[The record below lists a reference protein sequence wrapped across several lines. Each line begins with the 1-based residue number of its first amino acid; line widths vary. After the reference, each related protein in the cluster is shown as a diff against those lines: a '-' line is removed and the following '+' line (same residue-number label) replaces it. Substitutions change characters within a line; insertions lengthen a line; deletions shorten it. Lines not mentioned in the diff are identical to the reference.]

1 MLRLPDPQHATSYLL
16 GPFVKH
22 PGNPI
27 LAPQGS
33 TWEAK
38 DVFNPAAVVKDGRV
52 YLLYR
57 AEDHTGP
64 GQWNGTSRIGLAV
77 SDDGIHFQRYP
88 DPVLEPTEPYEWP
101 GGCEDPRLTCID
113 GRYFLTYTAYDGAS
127 ARLCLA
133 TSTDLVRWEKHGV
146 LFPDWDGGTGRVW
159 SKSGAICP
167 EKINGRY
174 VMYFGDTS
182 IWVATSEDGIRWEP
196 EPEPVLQVRPE
207 ADAFDTLL
215 VEPGP
220 APLVTDRGILLVY
233 NAAHRL
239 ADAERVRRRAR
250 TGATGTVSGAA
261 VAAAVTPAV
270 AAGHGPGAS
279 AWNHGT
285 AGAAATGGQAGT
297 APGTARRADAAGA
310 AGSSAGSRGPEGEAA
325 GTVYGGPS
333 SSGYVRYA
341 AGQAL
346 FDLRDPRKLIWRST
360 HPFFEPE
367 TDDEIRGQVD
377 HVVFVEGLVEHRGT
391 WFLYYGMADSRIG
404 VATYRPA

>member
-1 MLRLPDPQHATSYLL
+1 MLRVLDPQHARAYLL
-16 GPFVKH
+16 GPFAKH

-27 LAPQGS
+27 LGPQGT

-52 YLLYR
+52 YMLYR

-77 SDDGIHFQRYP
+77 SDDGIHFERYP
-88 DPVLEPTEPYEWP
+88 DPVLEPTEPYELP
-101 GGCEDPRLTCID
+101 GGCEDPRVACID
-113 GRYFLTYTAYDGAS
+113 GRYFLTYTAYDGTS

-133 TSTDLVRWEKHGV
+133 TSDDLVRWEKHGV
-146 LFPDWDGGTGRVW
+146 LFPEWDGGTGRVW

-167 EKINGRY
+167 VKINGRY

-182 IWVATSEDGIRWEP
+182 IWIATSEDGLRWQP
-196 EPEPVLQVRPE
+196 EPEPVLQVRT
-207 ADAFDTLL
+207 AGDAFDTLL

-220 APLVTDRGILLVY
+220 SPLVTDRGILLIY

-239 ADAERVRRRAR
+239 ADAPRVRRR
-250 TGATGTVSGAA
+250 VEAA
-261 VAAAVTPAV
+261 MAGNE
-270 AAGHGPGAS
+270 AAGP
-279 AWNHGT
+279 
-285 AGAAATGGQAGT
+285 ATW
-297 APGTARRADAAGA
+297 
-310 AGSSAGSRGPEGEAA
+310 PEGEEPAAA
-325 GTVYGGPS
+325 GEPPAYGGPAG
-333 SSGYVRYA
+333 SGYVRYA

-346 FDLRDPRKLIWRST
+346 FDLKDPRKLIWRSEI
-360 HPFFEPE
+360 PFFEPE
-367 TDDEIRGQVD
+367 TPEEIRGQVD

-404 VATYRPA
+404 VATYRPQS

>member
-1 MLRLPDPQHATSYLL
+1 MLRVADPQHATSYLL
-16 GPFVKH
+16 GPFTKH

-27 LAPQGS
+27 LAPRGD

-77 SDDGIHFQRYP
+77 SDDGIHFERWP
-88 DPVLEPTEPYEWP
+88 EPVLVPTEPYELP

-113 GRYFLTYTAYDGAS
+113 GRYFLTYTAFDGIT

-133 TSTDLVRWEKHGV
+133 TSTDLVHWEKHGI
-146 LFPDWDGGTGRVW
+146 LFPDWQGDTGRIW

-167 EKINGRY
+167 VKIGGRY

-182 IWVATSEDGIRWEP
+182 IWIATSDDGFRWVP
-196 EPEPVLQVRPE
+196 EPEPVLRIRPE
-207 ADAFDTLL
+207 AGNFDTLL

-220 APLVTDRGILLVY
+220 APLVTNQGILLIY

-239 ADAERVRRRAR
+239 AE
-250 TGATGTVSGAA
+250 
-261 VAAAVTPAV
+261 
-270 AAGHGPGAS
+270 
-279 AWNHGT
+279 
-285 AGAAATGGQAGT
+285 
-297 APGTARRADAAGA
+297 ARRGGGGDHGGDVPPPA
-310 AGSSAGSRGPEGEAA
+310 
-325 GTVYGGPS
+325 YGGPAG
-333 SSGYVRYA
+333 SGYVRYA

-367 TDDEIRGQVD
+367 TDDEVRGQVD